1 LTTDEAG
8 HPVIIIAPPP
18 TPNGD
23 LHIGHIAGPYLAG
36 DVYAR
41 YLRAL
46 GRQVVF
52 TTGTDDSQTYVL
64 ASARRAGRTPEELA
78 ASSWLDIRRSLDLM
92 GISVDGFAPF
102 DDGYRATVRKF
113 VDSLHTAGKFRERI
127 VPIPYAER
135 TGEFLME
142 GLVAG
147 ECPHCLSES
156 RGGLCETC
164 GLPID
169 FGELIDPRSTVD
181 PAEPLTSR
189 DTTVLV
195 LPMEDYREQ
204 LTAYYTAR
212 QPYWRPHMRQL
223 IEQAL
228 AHPLPD
234 FPVTYPSSWGIP
246 AEFPQVPGQ
255 VLNAWVEGMP
265 ASMYCTYH
273 GAGREGEHDE
283 LWRAEGAAELVYF
296 LGFDNAYFWGM
307 NHLALLMAHEGRY
320 IVPEMIV
327 CNEFYELE
335 NEKFSTSKGHVLWTG
350 DLLADVP
357 RDLVRF
363 YLALTC
369 PEHQRTNFSL
379 TGLRQVTSQRLA
391 EPWNQLATALAKAAA
406 DAGGDQIVLPVSDAA
421 RAHAAALA
429 VRFQA
434 CYELNSFSLH
444 RAADLIATQVARLA
458 DHAARLSENRQS
470 EGPGPL
476 GDLFFETRVLLAGAA
491 PVLIDLAAAVGTAG
505 REITLSRLDATEIS
519 PFPLPVF
526 EQTATGHRFG
536 AQS

>member
-1 LTTDEAG
+1 LTSAG
-8 HPVIIIAPPP
+8 AGRPVVIIAPPP

-23 LHIGHIAGPYLAG
+23 LHIGHMSGPYLAG

-41 YLRAL
+41 YQRAL
-46 GRQVVF
+46 GRQVIF

-64 ASARRAGRTPEELA
+64 ASARRAGRTPGELA
-78 ASSWLDIRRSLDLM
+78 AASARDICRSLELM

-102 DDGYRATVRKF
+102 DDGYRAAVREF
-113 VDSLHTAGKFRERI
+113 VEPLHAAGKFRART
-127 VPIPYAER
+127 VTIPYAER
-135 TGEFLME
+135 TGEFLVE

-169 FGELIDPRSTVD
+169 FGELIGPRSTVD
-181 PAEPLTSR
+181 PDEPLTSR
-189 DTTVLV
+189 DATVLV
-195 LPMEDYREQ
+195 LPMEDYRDR
-204 LTAYYTAR
+204 LTAYYAER

-234 FPVTYPSSWGIP
+234 FPVTYPLGWGIP
-246 AEFPQVPGQ
+246 AEFPETPGQ

-273 GAGREGEHDE
+273 GAGREGDRDE
-283 LWRAEGAAELVYF
+283 LWRATRDAEVVYF

-320 IVPEMIV
+320 VVPEMIV

-335 NEKFSTSKGHVLWTG
+335 NEKFSTSKGHVLWAG
-350 DLLADVP
+350 DLLTEVP

-379 TGLRQVTSQRLA
+379 TGLHQVTGQRLVQ
-391 EPWNQLATALAKAAA
+391 PWNELAAALAKAVAN
-406 DAGGDQIVLPVSDAA
+406 AGGDQVVLPVTGAA

-429 VRFQA
+429 ARFRA
-434 CYELNSFSLH
+434 CYELTSFSLH
-444 RAADLIATQVARLA
+444 RAADLIATQVIRLA
-458 DHAARLSENRQS
+458 RHAAQLNGDHGE
-470 EGPGPL
+470 L

-491 PVLIDLAAAVGTAG
+491 PVLIDVAEAAGTTSSPV
-505 REITLSRLDATEIS
+505 TLTQLEATEVT
-519 PFPLPVF
+519 PFTLPTLG
-526 EQTATGHRFG
+526 QPTASHRSG
-536 AQS
+536 TPS

>member
-1 LTTDEAG
+1 MTADGVG

-18 TPNGD
+18 TPNGN
-23 LHIGHIAGPYLAG
+23 LHIGHIAGPYLAS

-46 GRQVVF
+46 GRRVIF

-64 ASARRAGRTPEELA
+64 ASARRAGRTPEDLA
-78 ASSWLDIRRSLDLM
+78 AASWRDIRRSLELM

-102 DDGYRATVRKF
+102 DDGYRATVREF
-113 VDSLHTAGKFRERI
+113 VDALHAAGKFRART

-135 TGEFLME
+135 TGEFLVE

-169 FGELIDPRSTVD
+169 FGELIDPHSTVD

-189 DTTVLV
+189 DATVLV
-195 LPMEDYREQ
+195 LPMEDYRGQ
-204 LTAYYTAR
+204 LAAYYAAR

-228 AHPLPD
+228 GHRLPD
-234 FPVTYPSSWGIP
+234 FPVTYPIGWGIP
-246 AEFPQVPGQ
+246 AAFPETPGQ

-273 GAGREGEHDE
+273 GAGREGAHDE
-283 LWRAEGAAELVYF
+283 LWRAAHEAELVYF

-350 DLLADVP
+350 ELLAEVP
-357 RDLVRF
+357 RDLIRF
-363 YLALTC
+363 YLTLTC
-369 PEHQRTNFSL
+369 PEHQRSNFSL
-379 TGLRQVTSQRLA
+379 TGLRQVTSQRLV
-391 EPWNQLATALAKAAA
+391 EPWNQLATALAKASA
-406 DAGGDQIVLPVSDAA
+406 DVGGDQVLLPVSDAA
-421 RAHAAALA
+421 RARAAALA
-429 VRFQA
+429 ARFRL
-434 CYELNSFSLH
+434 CYELDSFSLH

-458 DHAARLSENRQS
+458 GHAALLSEDRS
-470 EGPGPL
+470 PL
-476 GDLFFETRVLLAGAA
+476 GDLFFEVRVLLAGAA
-491 PVLIDLAAAVGTAG
+491 PVLIDLAAAAQAADAPGGQVS
-505 REITLSRLDATEIS
+505 LSALDAAGVTA
-519 PFPLPVF
+519 FPLPVF
-526 EQTATGHRFG
+526 AQTATSHRFG
-536 AQS
+536 G

>member
-1 LTTDEAG
+1 MTTGEADR
-8 HPVIIIAPPP
+8 PVVIIAPPP

-46 GRQVVF
+46 ERRVIF

-64 ASARRAGRTPEELA
+64 ASARRAGRPPEDLA

-102 DDGYRATVRKF
+102 DDGYRDTVRKF
-113 VDSLHTAGKFRERI
+113 VDSLHTAGKFRERT
-127 VPIPYAER
+127 VPMPYAER
-135 TGEFLME
+135 TGEFFME

-195 LPMEDYREQ
+195 LPMEDYRDQ
-204 LTAYYTAR
+204 LTAYYAAR

-246 AEFPQVPGQ
+246 AEFPQAPGQ

-273 GAGREGEHDE
+273 GAGRAGEHDE
-283 LWRAEGAAELVYF
+283 LWRADRDAELVYF

-320 IVPEMIV
+320 VVPEMIV

-335 NEKFSTSKGHVLWTG
+335 NEKFSTSRGHVLWTG
-350 DLLADVP
+350 DLLAQVP

-379 TGLRQVTSQRLA
+379 TGLRQVTGQRLA
-391 EPWNQLATALAKAAA
+391 EPWNQLATALAKASD
-406 DAGGDQIVLPVSDAA
+406 DAGGDQVVLPVSAAA

-458 DHAARLSENRQS
+458 DHAARLGED
-470 EGPGPL
+470 PGPL

-491 PVLIDLAAAVGTAG
+491 PVLIDLAEAAGTADAQVSL
-505 REITLSRLDATEIS
+505 TRLDATEVS

-526 EQTATGHRFG
+526 EQPAASHRFG
-536 AQS
+536 AQT